1 MKRRDFIKLM
11 TATMTATFVG
21 TNVLSACTTE
31 RGKKRLVFF
40 FTGTGNSLYAA
51 KQFSDN
57 PLSIPQVLKSD
68 NLVFDADEIG
78 LVYPIYGHQPPGIVR
93 DFLEKA
99 TLNAPYK
106 FAIATFGARKC
117 NTVEIL
123 DHIASKAGVKFD
135 YITTVHMVDNFLV
148 GFDMNEEIKLEK
160 HEDEQLAQA
169 VADVN
174 EQKHWFQPFTEEEKK
189 LHDERYGN
197 DYDRRMTMNSN
208 GAFKIDRD
216 ACVGCGFCTRVCPHK
231 NYKFTSQGITT
242 DGNCEMCFS
251 CIQNC
256 PQKAIKLNMHEVNPN
271 ARYRNPHITI
281 NEIVRA
287 NMQ

>member
-11 TATMTATFVG
+11 AATMTATFVG

-57 PLSIPQVLKSD
+57 PLSIPQVMKSD

-78 LVYPIYGHQPPGIVR
+78 LVYPVYAHTPPTIVR
-93 DFLEKA
+93 EFLEKA

-106 FAIATFGARKC
+106 FAIATFGKRKC
-117 NTVEIL
+117 NSVEIL
-123 DHIASKAGVKFD
+123 DHIATNAGVKFD
-135 YITTVHMVDNFLV
+135 YITTINMVDNFLV
-148 GFDMNEEIKLEK
+148 GFDMDEEIKLDK

-174 EQKHWFQPFTEEEKK
+174 EQKHWFQPFTEEERQV
-189 LHDERYGN
+189 HIERFGDN
-197 DYDRRMTMNSN
+197 YDAKMTMNSR

-216 ACVGCGFCTRVCPHK
+216 ACVGCGFCTKVCPHK

-242 DGNCEMCFS
+242 DGDCEMCFS
-251 CIQNC
+251 CVHNC
-256 PQKAIKLNMHEVNPN
+256 PQKAIKLNMPEVNPN
-271 ARYRNPHITI
+271 ARYRHPRITI